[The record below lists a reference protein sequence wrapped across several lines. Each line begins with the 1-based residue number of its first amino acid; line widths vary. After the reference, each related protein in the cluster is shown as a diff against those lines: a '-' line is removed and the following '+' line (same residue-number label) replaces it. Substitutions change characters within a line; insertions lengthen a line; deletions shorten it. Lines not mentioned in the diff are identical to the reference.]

1 MATGMPVGARA
12 YVLQMRAGDD
22 ELQASSAD
30 RNRVLRLRR
39 VVARPSHHDRTRG
52 IRSGVSDLH
61 HSCEAREDI
70 RRQRIIAH
78 ESTRRLI
85 ASAMCVS
92 PCTFLRFE
100 GEVHGSVGNYLPSWT
115 DDRHF
120 E

>member
-12 YVLQMRAGDD
+12 YVLQMRAGGD

-61 HSCEAREDI
+61 HSCEAREDV
-70 RRQRIIAH
+70 RRQLIIAH
-78 ESTRRLI
+78 ASTRRLI
-85 ASAMCVS
+85 GSAMCVS
-92 PCTFLRFE
+92 LCTFPRFE
-100 GEVHGSVGNYLPSWT
+100 SEVHGSVANYFLNWT
-115 DDRHF
+115 DDGHF